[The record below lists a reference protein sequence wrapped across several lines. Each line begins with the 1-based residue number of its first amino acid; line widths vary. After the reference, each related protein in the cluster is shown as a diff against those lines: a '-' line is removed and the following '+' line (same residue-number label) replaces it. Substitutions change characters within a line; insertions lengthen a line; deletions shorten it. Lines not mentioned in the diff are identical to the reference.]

1 MKPTAIL
8 FTVILAIT
16 GMAFICDTDGY
27 TLPLQ
32 QTAYKQDTVPKTAK
46 IQNEEIESD
55 SIGAEYPGQPGAW
68 RLFLMK
74 NLKNPLDSSGEAIR
88 GTVVVQFM
96 IDEEGN
102 VTDVKAISGFEPLIS
117 EAVRVIKKS
126 SKWIPGTLQST
137 GCYIKSPKRQP
148 LVFGPVE

>member
-1 MKPTAIL
+1 MKLTAIL
-8 FTVILAIT
+8 FTVIMVVT
-16 GMAFICDTDGY
+16 GMSFICGADGH

-32 QTAYKQDTVPKTAK
+32 HAACKQDTVPKAAK
-46 IQNEEIESD
+46 IQKEEIESD
-55 SIGAEYPGQPGAW
+55 SIGAEYPGDAVAW

-88 GTVVVQFM
+88 GRVEVQFI

-126 SKWIPGTLQST
+126 SKWIPGKLQST
-137 GCYIKSPKRQP
+137 GCYIKSPKKQP
-148 LVFGPVE
+148 LIFGSGE